1 MRAVVVYESMFGNT
15 GEVAEA
21 IAEGLRTHM
30 STDVVEVGHAG
41 AAAAVDVDLLVV
53 GAPTHALG
61 LSRASTRAQAAAQ
74 AGGAV
79 VSAGIGLREWL
90 GGLAASRGI
99 AAAAF
104 DTRLAKPK
112 WLDAIPGGQP

>member
-1 MRAVVVYESMFGNT
+1 MRALVVYESMFGNT

-41 AAAAVDVDLLVV
+41 AAAVDVDLLVV

-112 WLDAIPGGQP
+112 WLDAIPGCQP